1 MAIHVSQKVQILPKQ
16 IWKLEQNVNVFR
28 IIMDKIAEY
37 RMQYGTVITLVN
49 PEKNWNAEQN
59 HGG

>member
-16 IWKLEQNVNVFR
+16 IWKPEQNVNVFR
-28 IIMDKIAEY
+28 IIMGKIAEY

-49 PEKNWNAEQN
+49 PEKNWNVGQN
-59 HGG
+59 LAG